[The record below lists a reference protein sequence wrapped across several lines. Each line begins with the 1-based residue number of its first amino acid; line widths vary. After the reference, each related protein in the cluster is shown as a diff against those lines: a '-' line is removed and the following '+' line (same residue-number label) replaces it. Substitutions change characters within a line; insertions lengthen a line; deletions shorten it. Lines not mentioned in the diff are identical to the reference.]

1 MDVSLLESA
10 LDIQFEGFTAFLNDH
25 ELPVRSSVNNANAY
39 VAAPYGI
46 YSTSDGYMALAMTPI
61 PPLAK
66 LLSCAELESYTD
78 PTGWSLQRDE
88 IKSILVRHLRGQ
100 TTDYWLSLLE
110 PADIWCARV
119 MTWDELM
126 ASEGFRLLDMVQKT
140 VTGGGV
146 TVETLACP
154 IRIDGR
160 RYKNGKS
167 APKLGEHDDAALHAL
182 LQP

>member
-1 MDVSLLESA
+1 M
-10 LDIQFEGFTAFLNDH
+10 
-25 ELPVRSSVNNANAY
+25 
-39 VAAPYGI
+39 
-46 YSTSDGYMALAMTPI
+46 
-61 PPLAK
+61 
-66 LLSCAELESYTD
+66 
-78 PTGWSLQRDE
+78 QRDE

-154 IRIDGR
+154 
-160 RYKNGKS
+160 S
-167 APKLGEHDDAALHAL
+167 ASTPTL
-182 LQP
+182 